1 VVDLLIDNIICYF
14 NMKMKTLFI
23 DTRTFCVLILLS
35 PFLFASCEQRAV
47 VAGNVL
53 NAENN
58 GLLTLSVTGSTGKIE
73 DSVRLNSSGRFTLK
87 YGFGKSSFP
96 VFVTLSLSGK
106 NMVQLLLE
114 PGERVGVKLDAKNPA
129 AYEVSGSEGSAQ
141 MKILNDKTLGASLAM
156 DSILAELRQYENTP
170 QYVAETERANRGLS
184 TVFTRHK
191 RDLIRFIVTHSKSC
205 AAYSAIYRT
214 LPDGPNV
221 FGKETDALY
230 FKILADSLET
240 RYPRSPYVWRLR
252 DDYAALTRAS
262 SLQNLIENAA
272 STGMPDVSMPDAT
285 GTPVKLSSLRGKVV
299 LLNFWSSRDRVTS
312 TGNMELLPIYE
323 RYHGAGFE
331 IYQVSLDENREAWL
345 QTVNTQKLPWINVCD
360 FAGTA
365 TYPLKLY
372 NVTKLPANYLID
384 RQGEI
389 AGKNLFGEQLEA
401 RLKEE
406 FKSTI
411 K

>member
-1 VVDLLIDNIICYF
+1 
-14 NMKMKTLFI
+14 MKTLFI
-23 DTRTFCVLILLS
+23 DTRTFCALILLCS
-35 PFLFASCEQRAV
+35 FLLASCGQKAI

-58 GLLTLSVTGSTGKIE
+58 EPLALSVTGTTGKIE
-73 DSVRLNSSGRFTLK
+73 DSVRLNSSGRFSLK
-87 YGFGKSSFP
+87 YEFGKSSFP

-114 PGERVGVKLDAKNPA
+114 PGERVEVKLDAKNPA
-129 AYEVSGSEGSAQ
+129 AYELSGSEGSAL

-156 DSILAELRQYENTP
+156 DSILAALKQYENTP
-170 QYVAETERANRGLS
+170 QYEAETERANKELS

-191 RDLIRFIVTHSKSC
+191 RDLIRFVVANSKSC
-205 AAYSAIYRT
+205 AAYSAIYQT

-252 DDYAALTRAS
+252 DDYASLTRAS
-262 SLQNLIENAA
+262 SLRNLMEKAE
-272 STGMPDVSMPDAT
+272 SSGMPDVAMPDAT

-299 LLNFWSSRDRVTS
+299 LLNFWSSRDRLTS
-312 TGNMELLPIYE
+312 TNNMELLPIYE
-323 RYHGAGFE
+323 RYREAGFE
-331 IYQVSLDENREAWL
+331 IYQVSLDENRDSWL
-345 QTVNTQKLPWINVCD
+345 QTINTQKLPWINVCD

-389 AGKNLFGEQLEA
+389 AGKNLFGKQLED

-406 FKSTI
+406 FKTTI